1 MRQLLTIQSEP
12 GEGGSSPTSRPASAF
27 FITNSRPGSS
37 VATYRPNSSD
47 LLNPRQRPLSATGRP
62 VGFIGPYISDSSRLP
77 SSRSPSP
84 RPPSMAPQPGAL
96 SELYDKVAKVADE
109 EEKRRE
115 EEEEEEKRKKKKAQ
129 EEGKKKGGVGGVSGS
144 GIEEIRY
151 GCVTFPT
158 ILWEQE
164 KKVKDIFLRLVKV
177 AASAF
182 KRRRNM
188 KKVKE
193 EQMRRRRKKGSKKFE
208 SLVEQI
214 MRIREEE
221 EKAKPPKP
229 KRNQV

>member
-1 MRQLLTIQSEP
+1 MRQLLTIHSEP
-12 GEGGSSPTSRPASAF
+12 GEVGSSPSSRPASAF
-27 FITNSRPGSS
+27 FISNSRPGSS

-109 EEKRRE
+109 EEKRK
-115 EEEEEEKRKKKKAQ
+115 EEEEEKSRKKKAQ

-151 GCVTFPT
+151 GCVTFST

-164 KKVKDIFLRLVKV
+164 KK
-177 AASAF
+177 
-182 KRRRNM
+182 
-188 KKVKE
+188 
-193 EQMRRRRKKGSKKFE
+193 
-208 SLVEQI
+208 
-214 MRIREEE
+214 
-221 EKAKPPKP
+221 
-229 KRNQV
+229 